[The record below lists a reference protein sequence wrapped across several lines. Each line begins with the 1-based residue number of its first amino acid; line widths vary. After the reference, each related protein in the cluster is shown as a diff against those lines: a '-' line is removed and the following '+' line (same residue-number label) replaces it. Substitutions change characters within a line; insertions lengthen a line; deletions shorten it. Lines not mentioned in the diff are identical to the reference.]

1 MARIAESEIERL
13 KREISVQRLAEGRG
27 VKLKR
32 HGADLIGLCPFHDD
46 HEPSLVITPGR
57 NLWNCLGA
65 CRRGGTVIDWI
76 MLAEGVSFRHAVE
89 LLREDLPLASSNTR
103 PGVQRSTVPKL
114 PAPVERTA
122 DDHMLLLQVVSF
134 YQESLKQS
142 PEALKYLERRALQS
156 AEVID
161 TFRLGFAN
169 RTIGYRLPASNR
181 NAGAALRGRLQ
192 KLGIYRES
200 GHEHFNGSVVIPI
213 FDLSGQVVQMYGR
226 KITPN
231 LRPGTP
237 DHLYLPGPHRGVW
250 NETALA
256 VSKDIILCEALI
268 DALTFW
274 CAGYRNVTAIY
285 GVNGFTEEHRAA
297 FKEHG
302 TQRIY
307 IAYDRDEA
315 GEGAAQEHAAQLM
328 EMGIECFRV
337 QFPKSMDANEYALKV
352 QPAAKS
358 LGIMLN
364 RAAWLGKGGRP
375 TVAVIEPVKSEPAKI
390 EPVKIESP
398 PEPAPQIEAQTHQ
411 QTVETPAATII
422 EEQSEEKIE
431 PAAKEENAIPLPA
444 SLPALPIIEEPEKVF
459 PLAAQPQSESREEPA
474 PIATTPAAPA
484 REWAVL
490 DAPVEIRGDEII
502 IQQGDRRYR
511 VRGLAKNM
519 SYELLRI
526 NLLVSGKNTRGE
538 NVFHVD
544 TFDLYSAR
552 QRTVFLKQAAEELGV
567 KDDVIR
573 RDLGHVLL
581 QLEALQDQQ
590 IKQALEPE
598 EKQIPIG
605 EHEREAAMELLRDP
619 RLVDRILS
627 DLERCGMVG
636 EETNKLVSYLAVTSR
651 LLDAPLAILV
661 QASSAAG
668 KSALMEAVLA
678 LVPEE
683 QQVQYSA
690 MTGQSLF
697 YMGESDLKHKVLAI
711 VEEEGALRAAYAL
724 KLLQSEGVLTIAST
738 GKDATTGR
746 LITHQY
752 RVEGPVMI
760 FLTTTAIDLDEELLN
775 RCLVLTVDED
785 RAQTQA
791 IHQKQREAQTLE
803 GLLAKHDRNELLA
816 THRNAQR
823 LLKSMLVVNPY
834 ARELTFLDSQTR
846 TRRDHMKYLT
856 LIRSIALLYQHQRP
870 RKTTVH
876 RGLTLEYIEVTK
888 DDIAMA
894 NRLAH
899 EVLGR
904 SLDELPPQ
912 TRRLLLLV
920 DEMVRQTCEQK
931 LIERQD
937 YRFSRKDVR
946 AFARWSDSQLKR
958 HLHRLEEL
966 EYLVV
971 HQGGRGQSMVY
982 ELVFERQEDSAR
994 PALPGLIEIA
1004 KLSGCEYDE
1013 KKSGLEG
1020 QKSGSS
1026 PAQVRGVSGGGAGRR
1041 APATTRA
1048 GSDFYV
1054 DREKNTSWEQEQNP
1068 VVIVPPIVAA
1078 KTNGAAHAGVK

>member
-13 KREISVQRLAEGRG
+13 KREISVQRLAEARG

-46 HEPSLVITPGR
+46 HEPSLVITPGK

-65 CRRGGTVIDWI
+65 CRRGGTVIDWV

-89 LLREDLPLASSNTR
+89 LLREDHLPLATNPNAKAPR
-103 PGVQRSTVPKL
+103 ISTVPKL

-122 DDHMLLLQVVSF
+122 DDRVLLLQVVSY
-134 YQESLKQS
+134 YQETLKQS
-142 PEALKYLERRALQS
+142 PDALKYLESRGLKS
-156 AEVID
+156 AEMID
-161 TFRLGFAN
+161 AFRLGFAN
-169 RTIGYRLPASNR
+169 RTLGYRLPEKNR
-181 NAGAALRGRLQ
+181 VAGAELRGRLQ

-213 FDLSGQVVQMYGR
+213 LDLSGQVAQMYGR

-231 LRPGTP
+231 LRAGTP

-256 VSKDIILCEALI
+256 VSKDVILCEALI

-297 FKEHG
+297 FRKHG
-302 TQRIY
+302 TKRIF

-352 QPAAKS
+352 QPASKS

-364 RAAWLGKGGRP
+364 RAAWLGKGERP
-375 TVAVIEPVKSEPAKI
+375 AVTLIEPVKAEPAKI
-390 EPVKIESP
+390 EPPP
-398 PEPAPQIEAQTHQ
+398 PEPAAQIEAQTHQ
-411 QTVETPAATII
+411 QQTAEPPAAPII
-422 EEQSEEKIE
+422 EEKPEEKIK
-431 PAAKEENAIPLPA
+431 PAAKEENAIQLPA
-444 SLPALPIIEEPEKVF
+444 CLPAPPTIEEPEKVF
-459 PLAAQPQSESREEPA
+459 PLAADPQAQSTEEPA
-474 PIATTPAAPA
+474 PIPPTPAAPA
-484 REWAVL
+484 RSEWPVI
-490 DAPVEIRGDEII
+490 DAPVEIHGDEIVI
-502 IQQGDRRYR
+502 HQGDRRYR

-538 NVFHVD
+538 SAFHVD

-552 QRTVFLKQAAEELGV
+552 QRTVFLKQASEELGV
-567 KDDVIR
+567 QEDVIR

-581 QLEALQDQQ
+581 QLEAMQDQQ
-590 IKQALEPE
+590 IRQTLEPK
-598 EKQIPIG
+598 EKEIPIG
-605 EHEREAAMELLRDP
+605 EEERAAAMKLLRDP
-619 RLVDRILS
+619 RLFDRILA

-697 YMGESDLKHKVLAI
+697 YMGENDLKHKVLAI

-823 LLKSMLVVNPY
+823 LLKPMLVVNPY
-834 ARELTFLDSQTR
+834 AREL
-846 TRRDHMKYLT
+846 MKYLT

-876 RGLTLEYIEVTK
+876 RGQTLEYIEVTK

-920 DEMVRQTCEQK
+920 DEMVRQTCAQK

-1020 QKSGSS
+1020 QKSGSG

-1041 APATTRA
+1041 SLATTRA
-1048 GSDFYV
+1048 GSDFFV